1 MGKFIESFVIGC
13 KYSSTFSIGNHFLQT
28 WAELLD
34 VIGKFAQSAV
44 LFFLQPKPEI
54 IRNVYIQMII
64 QINSS
69 LSLDKIPK
77 LQRRKRSR
85 KVFPGQI
92 SMLFHLALISYRT
105 SLQLLLL
112 FVLIY
117 CQSFDNCYSVR
128 QLFLCQKMCTVY
140 WLINESDRRTC
151 KEDCKSNV
159 Q

>member
-28 WAELLD
+28 WTELLD

-44 LFFLQPKPEI
+44 LFFLQSKPKI
-54 IRNVYIQMII
+54 IKYGTDTLL
-64 QINSS
+64 NSS

-77 LQRRKRSR
+77 LQRRKKSR

-105 SLQLLLL
+105 SLLLLLL

-140 WLINESDRRTC
+140 CLINESDRRTC
-151 KEDCKSNV
+151 KIECRVMLSNH
-159 Q
+159 